1 MIEKK
6 TSSISVP
13 PGNNHIIRRS
23 NESSVTIPSD
33 NIFEPEVI
41 RQKISSKSN
50 TENSSYCLSGWPAHL
65 LIPKGTKQGANFLLF
80 VMISKDNPVRSN
92 KHSGKIYVYEYICFA
107 LGRRQYHNG

>member
-1 MIEKK
+1 MIEVKK
-6 TSSISVP
+6 NFVFSISVP

-50 TENSSYCLSGWPAHL
+50 TDKSSYCLSGWPAHL
-65 LIPKGTKQGANFLLF
+65 LIPKGTKEGANFLLF
-80 VMISKDNPVRSN
+80 AMISKDNPVRSN
-92 KHSGKIYVYEYICFA
+92 TVFLHYGKNIY
-107 LGRRQYHNG
+107 G